1 MFCDGGSILRVV
13 YMGTPDIAAIVLK
26 DFLTSEHEVVAV
38 VTQPDRPKGRGKE
51 LAISPVKEAALAAG
65 IPVYQPEKVKTKEFV
80 DVLKELKPDIILVTA
95 FGQLLSQEILDI
107 PKYGCINVHAS
118 LLPKYRGAAPI
129 QWVILNDEEKTGITI
144 MYMDAGCDTGD
155 MIMTEEVII
164 DKKETAGTLHDKLA
178 EVAGPLLRKAV
189 AALEEGTAVRTPQ
202 NHEESTYVKP
212 LDKSMGKMDFT
223 WSAKKLECLIRGMNP
238 WPSAFTYYGGKLLK
252 IWDADVVEE
261 TEFQISSELSTVPCG
276 GVLYAEKDTLYI
288 RTGQGI
294 LSIQELQ
301 LEGKKR
307 MKTGEFLRGCKM
319 EAGEILGR

>member
-1 MFCDGGSILRVV
+1 MLRVV
-13 YMGTPDIAAIVLK
+13 YMGTPEIAAVVLK

-51 LAISPVKEAALAAG
+51 MAISPVKEAALAAG
-65 IPVYQPEKVKTKEFV
+65 IPVYQPEKIKAKEFV

-107 PKYGCINVHAS
+107 PAYGCINVHAS

-129 QWVILNDEEKTGITI
+129 QWVLLNNEEKTGITI

-155 MIMTEEVII
+155 MIMTEEVVI
-164 DKKETAGTLHDKLA
+164 DSKETAGSLHDKLA

-189 AALEEGTAVRTPQ
+189 AALEAGTAVRTPQ

-223 WSAKKLECLIRGMNP
+223 WPAKRLECLIRGLNP

-252 IWDADVVEE
+252 IWDADVLEDSAYEVP
-261 TEFQISSELSTVPCG
+261 SVLLNAPCG
-276 GVLYAEKDTLYI
+276 VILCAEKEELYV

-294 LSIQELQ
+294 LSIKELQ

-319 EAGEILGR
+319 EAGEMLGR